1 MYNPAVITIRPVQYG
16 EIADLERS
24 GRWKL
29 YRLPVP
35 LYRVIVAVDEQGAL
49 IGFCAFDRVVE
60 RKEVTIIA
68 LESHRRGAGRALLDA
83 LKERAVLIYADS
95 VLAKA
100 RTWWEQKGFIRV
112 AASSE
117 KGTVGHFVWRRDD
130 TDRQSEILIK
140 PFWEQTTVGQLVQDE
155 SRRQR
160 LDIMVQRMVPKDTIP
175 TIMVPIAFVN
185 CVRQALNDGQI
196 DPDVA
201 ALFRSHLTEI
211 EQIQDDPLRQ
221 NIIWYSDAIVRLLK
235 LRAPPK
241 LLSML
246 TQFFLDYLQY
256 MERRSVANQAQT
268 SETQED

>member
-1 MYNPAVITIRPVQYG
+1 MDSSVVITIRPVRYG
-16 EIADLERS
+16 DIADLERS

-35 LYRVIVAVDEQGAL
+35 LYRVIVAVDEQGTI
-49 IGFCAFDRVVE
+49 IGFCAFDRAVD

-83 LKERAVLIYADS
+83 LKERAILIYADS
-95 VLAKA
+95 VIAKA
-100 RTWWEQKGFIRV
+100 RTWWEQKGFVRA

-130 TDRQSEILIK
+130 TDSQSQNL
-140 PFWEQTTVGQLVQDE
+140 PFWEQITVDQLVREE

-160 LDIMVQRMVPKDTIP
+160 LDIMVQRMVPKDAIP
-175 TIMVPIAFVN
+175 TIMVPIAFVD

-196 DPDVA
+196 APDVA

-211 EQIQDDPLRQ
+211 EQIQDDPFRQ
-221 NIIWYSDAIVRLLK
+221 NIIWYSDAVVRLLE

-268 SETQED
+268 SETRED